1 MNKLTIF
8 KKIVKLI
15 NSNKVFEPNLTTQ
28 AILEASEK
36 LKFLKKKQFLI
47 SAPDLV

>member
-8 KKIVKLI
+8 KKTVKLI

-28 AILEASEK
+28 AILEV
-36 LKFLKKKQFLI
+36 KFNNSSDFRSI
-47 SAPDLV
+47 